1 MSIITPSRLWRGVGR
16 DGSAAAAQSS
26 SISRRDRDLGDLGR
40 SRAICR
46 TWTRC
51 GLRELMSIITPSR
64 FWRGVGREGSAAAAY
79 SPSSLGE
86 IAISAISGDLER
98 DVGQRSRSR
107 GSSDGVTL
115 GPEVWHGAYLDRA
128 SFGKQHRCLFRK
140 ASTAAS
146 FGKQQRCLFRKA
158 DGCQRNGSLGGGM
171 ARSA

>member
-16 DGSAAAAQSS
+16 DGSAAAA
-26 SISRRDRDLGDLGR
+26 
-40 SRAICR
+40 
-46 TWTRC
+46 
-51 GLRELMSIITPSR
+51 
-64 FWRGVGREGSAAAAY
+64 Y
-79 SPSSLGE
+79 SPPSLGE

>member
-16 DGSAAAAQSS
+16 D
-26 SISRRDRDLGDLGR
+26 
-40 SRAICR
+40 
-46 TWTRC
+46 
-51 GLRELMSIITPSR
+51 
-64 FWRGVGREGSAAAAY
+64 GSAAAAY

-86 IAISAISGDLER
+86 IAISAISGDLGR
-98 DVGQRSRSR
+98 DVGQRLRSR
-107 GSSDGVTL
+107 GSPDGVTL
-115 GPEVWHGAYLDRA
+115 GPEAWHGAYLDRA

-158 DGCQRNGSLGGGM
+158 DGGQRNGSLAGGM

>member
-16 DGSAAAAQSS
+16 DGSAAAA
-26 SISRRDRDLGDLGR
+26 
-40 SRAICR
+40 
-46 TWTRC
+46 
-51 GLRELMSIITPSR
+51 
-64 FWRGVGREGSAAAAY
+64 Y

-86 IAISAISGDLER
+86 IAISATSGDLER
-98 DVGQRSRSR
+98 DVGQRSR
-107 GSSDGVTL
+107 SSDGVTL
-115 GPEVWHGAYLDRA
+115 GPEVWHGAYLDGA

-158 DGCQRNGSLGGGM
+158 DGGQRNGSLAGGM